1 MNSAQPRRSLRLRAK
16 YKEDL
21 HKVRDVLEESLDL
34 QGEALE
40 GQNPEPIIE
49 DSPSS
54 STTRQR
60 NPPPEMDYQEN
71 ARPIDDQP
79 ANFRVGHRELPIYNG
94 REDPAR
100 YLAWYKLACR
110 AKTKGRESTY

>member
-21 HKVRDVLEESLDL
+21 HKVRDVLEESLDF

-40 GQNPEPIIE
+40 GQNLKHIIE

-60 NPPPEMDYQEN
+60 HPHPEMDYQ
-71 ARPIDDQP
+71 
-79 ANFRVGHRELPIYNG
+79 
-94 REDPAR
+94 
-100 YLAWYKLACR
+100 
-110 AKTKGRESTY
+110 